1 MKMNVGHKAPQTLI
15 TMRGS
20 DKPHGDGWGARIPT
34 LRRERA
40 TC

>member
-1 MKMNVGHKAPQTLI
+1 MNVGLYAPHSFI